1 MVLLILNTTHATRRS
16 KIHTSMAATSPTPSI
31 LSFIETAN
39 SISQLHQA
47 HAFMLK
53 TGLFHNP
60 FSASRL
66 LTKATLLPISSPEV
80 LSYALSVFTHI
91 QQPNSYIYNTIIR
104 AYSTSPFP
112 QLALIIFLNMLNKVS
127 PDKYTFTF
135 VVKACATMENA
146 KQGEQV
152 HGLVTKIGL
161 EEDVYVYNTLVHMYA
176 KCGCF
181 GVSRGMIDRLVED
194 DVIAWNAL
202 LSVYAE
208 RGLIEYAREL
218 FDEMPVKNVESWNF
232 MVSGYVNVGLVD
244 EARKVFDEM
253 LVKDVVS
260 WNVMVTGYTKADRFN
275 EVLAL
280 FEDMLRAK
288 VKPDDCTLV
297 NVLAAC
303 AGVGSLSQGKWVHA
317 FIERNGIEVHNF
329 LATALVDMY
338 CKCGCI
344 EKGLEVF
351 SGTLRKDIST
361 WNAMIAGF
369 SNHGYLDDA
378 LKTFNELI
386 VDGIKPNEVT
396 FVSILSTCSQGGLL
410 SEGRRMF
417 DLMINEYRIQ
427 PTLVHYGC
435 MVDLLG
441 RFGLLE
447 EAEELVSKLPV
458 KEASAIWESLL
469 NASRS
474 HNDVELAE
482 RIATKLLELD
492 PRDSAG
498 YVQLSNVLASMGRW
512 GDVREVRRKMR
523 NEGITKEPGCSMIEI
538 DGVVHEFLAGE
549 GIIL

>member
-1 MVLLILNTTHATRRS
+1 
-16 KIHTSMAATSPTPSI
+16 MAATSPTPST
-31 LSFIETAN
+31 LSSFLEMAN
-39 SISQLHQA
+39 SISELHQA
-47 HAFMLK
+47 HAVMLK
-53 TGLFHNP
+53 TGLFRDP
-60 FSASRL
+60 FAASRL
-66 LTKATLLPISSPEV
+66 LTKATVLPISSPET

-91 QQPNSYIYNTIIR
+91 EEPNSYIYNTIIR

-112 QLALIIFLNMLNKVS
+112 QLALIIFLKMFNSVNKVF

-135 VVKACATMENA
+135 IVKACATMENA

-161 EEDVYVYNTLVHMYA
+161 EEDVYIYNTLVHMYA

-181 GVSRGMIDRLVED
+181 GISRGMIDGLIED

-208 RGLIEYAREL
+208 RGLFELAREL

-232 MVSGYVNVGLVD
+232 LVSG
-244 EARKVFDEM
+244 
-253 LVKDVVS
+253 
-260 WNVMVTGYTKADRFN
+260 
-275 EVLAL
+275 
-280 FEDMLRAK
+280 
-288 VKPDDCTLV
+288 
-297 NVLAAC
+297 
-303 AGVGSLSQGKWVHA
+303 
-317 FIERNGIEVHNF
+317 
-329 LATALVDMY
+329 
-338 CKCGCI
+338 
-344 EKGLEVF
+344 
-351 SGTLRKDIST
+351 
-361 WNAMIAGF
+361 
-369 SNHGYLDDA
+369 NHGYLDDA

-386 VDGIKPNEVT
+386 ADGIKPNEVT
-396 FVSILSTCSQGGLL
+396 FVSVLSTCSQGGLL

-417 DLMINEYRIQ
+417 ELMINEYRIQ

-458 KEASAIWESLL
+458 KEAPAIWESLL
-469 NASRS
+469 SASRS

-482 RIATKLLELD
+482 RIATKLLEVD

-512 GDVREVRRKMR
+512 DDVREVRRKMR
-523 NEGITKEPGCSMIEI
+523 SEGITKEPGCSMIEV

>member
-1 MVLLILNTTHATRRS
+1 
-16 KIHTSMAATSPTPSI
+16 MASI
-31 LSFIETAN
+31 LSFIEIAT
-39 SISQLHQA
+39 SMSQLHQA

-53 TGLFHNP
+53 TGHFRNS
-60 FSASRL
+60 FAASRL
-66 LTKATLLPISSPEV
+66 LTKATILPISSPDT

-91 QQPNSYIYNTIIR
+91 EEPNSYIYNTIIR
-104 AYSTSPFP
+104 AYSNSPFP
-112 QLALIIFLNMLNKVS
+112 QLALIIFLKMLNSVNKVF

-135 VVKACATMENA
+135 IVKACVTMGNV

-152 HGLVTKIGL
+152 HGLVKKVGL
-161 EEDVYVYNTLVHMYA
+161 EEDVYVYNTLIHMYA

-181 GVSRGMIDRLVED
+181 GVSRGMIDCLVED
-194 DVIAWNAL
+194 DAIAWNAL
-202 LSVYAE
+202 LSVYVE
-208 RGLIEYAREL
+208 RGLFELAREL
-218 FDEMPVKNVESWNF
+218 FDEMPVRNVESWNF

-260 WNVMVTGYTKADRFN
+260 WNVMITGYTKADKFE
-275 EVLAL
+275 EVLSL

-297 NVLAAC
+297 NVLSAC

-317 FIERNGIEVHNF
+317 FIERNGIEVHDF

-351 SGTLRKDIST
+351 NGTLIKDIST
-361 WNAMIAGF
+361 WNAMIAGL

-378 LKTFNELI
+378 LKTFDELLA
-386 VDGIKPNEVT
+386 DGIKPNEVT
-396 FVSILSTCSQGGLL
+396 FVSVLSTCSQGGLL
-410 SEGRRMF
+410 NEGRRMF
-417 DLMINEYRIQ
+417 DLMINEYKIQ

-447 EAEELVSKLPV
+447 EAEELLSKLPV
-458 KEASAIWESLL
+458 KEAHAIWESLL
-469 NASRS
+469 GASRS
-474 HNDVELAE
+474 HNNVELAE

-498 YVQLSNVLASMGRW
+498 YVQLANVLASMGRW
-512 GDVREVRRKMR
+512 DDVREVRRKMR
-523 NEGITKEPGCSMIEI
+523 SEGVTKEPGCSMIEV

>member
-1 MVLLILNTTHATRRS
+1 
-16 KIHTSMAATSPTPSI
+16 MAATSPTPST
-31 LSFIETAN
+31 LSSFLEMAN
-39 SISQLHQA
+39 SISELHQA
-47 HAFMLK
+47 HAVMLK
-53 TGLFHNP
+53 TGLFRDP
-60 FSASRL
+60 FAASRL
-66 LTKATLLPISSPEV
+66 LTKATVLPISSPET

-91 QQPNSYIYNTIIR
+91 EEPNSYIYNTIIR

-112 QLALIIFLNMLNKVS
+112 QLALIIFLKMLNSVNKVF

-135 VVKACATMENA
+135 IVKACATMENA

-181 GVSRGMIDRLVED
+181 GVSRGMIDGLIED

-208 RGLIEYAREL
+208 RGLFELAREL

-232 MVSGYVNVGLVD
+232 MLSGYVNVGLVD
-244 EARKVFDEM
+244 EARKVFDKM
-253 LVKDVVS
+253 LANDVVS
-260 WNVMVTGYTKADRFN
+260 WNVMITGYTKADKFN
-275 EVLAL
+275 EVLTL

-297 NVLAAC
+297 NVLSAC
-303 AGVGSLSQGKWVHA
+303 AGVGSLNQGKWVHA
-317 FIERNGIEVHNF
+317 FIERNGIAVHNF

-351 SGTLRKDIST
+351 NGTLRKDIST

-386 VDGIKPNEVT
+386 ADGIKPNEVT
-396 FVSILSTCSQGGLL
+396 FVSVLSTCSQGGLL

-417 DLMINEYRIQ
+417 ELMINEYRIQ
-427 PTLVHYGC
+427 PTLMHYGC

-447 EAEELVSKLPV
+447 EAEELVNKLPV
-458 KEASAIWESLL
+458 KEAPAIWESLL
-469 NASRS
+469 SASRS

-482 RIATKLLELD
+482 HIATKLLEVD

-512 GDVREVRRKMR
+512 DGVREVRRKMR
-523 NEGITKEPGCSMIEI
+523 SAGITKEPGCSMIEV
-538 DGVVHEFLAGE
+538 DGVVHEFLSGE

>member
-1 MVLLILNTTHATRRS
+1 MLLVPITKIGNTM
-16 KIHTSMAATSPTPSI
+16 SMAATLSPEPI
-31 LSFIETAN
+31 FSFIETAN
-39 SISQLHQA
+39 SISELHQS
-47 HAFMLK
+47 HAFLLK
-53 TGLFHNP
+53 TGLFRNP
-60 FSASRL
+60 FAASRL
-66 LTKATLLPISSPEV
+66 LTKATTLPTSSSADT
-80 LSYALSVFTHI
+80 LSYALSIFTHI
-91 QQPNSYIYNTIIR
+91 EEPNSYTYNTIIR
-104 AYSTSPFP
+104 AYSTSSFP
-112 QLALIIFLNMLNKVS
+112 QLSLIIFLKLLNAVHKIF

-135 VVKACATMENA
+135 IVKACATIGNA
-146 KQGEQV
+146 KQGQQV

-161 EEDVYVYNTLVHMYA
+161 EEDEYVHNTLIHMYA

-181 GVSRGMIDRLVED
+181 GVSRGMIDGLVED
-194 DVIAWNAL
+194 DVIAWNGL
-202 LSVYAE
+202 LSVFAE
-208 RGLIEYAREL
+208 RGLFELAREL

-232 MVSGYVNVGLVD
+232 MISGYVNVGLVD

-253 LVKDVVS
+253 SDKDVVS
-260 WNVMVTGYTKADRFN
+260 WNVMITGYTKADKFA

-288 VKPDDCTLV
+288 VKPDNCTLV
-297 NVLAAC
+297 NVLSAC

-317 FIERNGIEVHNF
+317 YIERYGIQVHDF

-344 EKGLEVF
+344 EKALEVF
-351 SGTLRKDIST
+351 NGTLRKDIST
-361 WNAMIAGF
+361 WNAMIAGL
-369 SNHGYLDDA
+369 SNHGFLDDA
-378 LKTFNELI
+378 LETFNELI
-386 VDGIKPNEVT
+386 ADGIKPNEVT
-396 FVSILSTCSQGGLL
+396 FVSVLSTCSQGGLL

-417 DLMINEYRIQ
+417 DLMISEYRIQ

-447 EAEELVSKLPV
+447 EAEELLSRLPV
-458 KEASAIWESLL
+458 KEAPAIWESLL
-469 NASRS
+469 SASRS

-492 PRDSAG
+492 PHDSAG

-512 GDVREVRRKMR
+512 DDVREVRRKMR
-523 NEGITKEPGCSMIEI
+523 SEGVTKEPGCSMIEV

-549 GIIL
+549 GIIF